1 MTDDGSKLPA
11 FVKHACDGRNAAF
24 EVADRLEDA
33 GLVCWIAP
41 RDVRAG
47 QGYGAEII
55 LGDVERHADS
65 DDQADDITILAFRLK
80 RAPLLYTL
88 SPFNMLHTENLGRPP
103 ITYVT
108 TKPF

>member
-1 MTDDGSKLPA
+1 M
-11 FVKHACDGRNAAF
+11 
-24 EVADRLEDA
+24 ADRLEDA

-47 QGYGAEII
+47 QDYGVEII
-55 LGDVERHADS
+55 LADVERHADS
-65 DDQADDITILAFRLK
+65 ANQADDITILAFRLK

-88 SPFNMLHTENLGRPP
+88 DPFNMLHTENFRRPP
-103 ITYVT
+103 NTSVT